1 MVFENRVLRR
11 TLKPMSSEATGE
23 WRKLH
28 NEELSSLYSSPNIIR
43 VIKSRRMEWVGHV
56 ARIDE
61 RRYAYRFLVGKPE
74 GKITLEDPDVEGK
87 IILKWIFGKWNRGHG
102 LN

>member
-1 MVFENRVLRR
+1 M
-11 TLKPMSSEATGE
+11 
-23 WRKLH
+23 
-28 NEELSSLYSSPNIIR
+28 
-43 VIKSRRMEWVGHV
+43 IKSRRMEWAGHV

-74 GKITLEDPDVEGK
+74 GKRPLEEPDVEGK
-87 IILKWIFGKWNRGHG
+87 IILKWIFRKWDRGQG

>member
-1 MVFENRVLRR
+1 VE
-11 TLKPMSSEATGE
+11 
-23 WRKLH
+23 KLH
-28 NEELSSLYSSPNIIR
+28 NEELNSLYSSPNIIR

-61 RRYAYRFLVGKPE
+61 RRDAYRFFVGKPE
-74 GKITLEDPDVEGK
+74 GKRPLEDPEVERK
-87 IILKWIFGKWNRGHG
+87 IILKWILRKWDRGHG